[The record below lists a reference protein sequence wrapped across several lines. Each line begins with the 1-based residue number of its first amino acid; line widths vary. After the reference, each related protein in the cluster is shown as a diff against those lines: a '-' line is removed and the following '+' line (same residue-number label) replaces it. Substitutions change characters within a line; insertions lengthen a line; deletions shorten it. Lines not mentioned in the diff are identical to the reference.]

1 MNPKLSAFLAAALFA
16 PLSPLQAL
24 AQQTQQPPWD
34 CYGRPHMWGGGWG
47 HFWMFPLFILFIVF
61 VFVAI
66 YFLSRRSGGR
76 HHQWGP
82 WPMMGPLSG
91 PGRPWGD
98 PTFSAMQILNERFA
112 KGEIQK
118 QEYEEKKATILAS
131 GQH

>member
-1 MNPKLSAFLAAALFA
+1 LHRLHRLGNA
-16 PLSPLQAL
+16 QD
-24 AQQTQQPPWD
+24 AQQ
-34 CYGRPHMWGGGWG
+34 
-47 HFWMFPLFILFIVF
+47 FPLFIMFIVF

-66 YFLSRRSGGR
+66 YVLSRRSGGR

-82 WPMMGPLSG
+82 WHMMGPPSG

-98 PTFSAMQILNERFA
+98 PTLSAMQILNERFA